1 LNIVSGGDDVGQW
14 IAEHPIPRK
23 ISFTGSVAAGTAVN
37 LAGAADLKRVT
48 LELGGNDAAILL
60 EDVNLAEVAPG
71 LFWSAFFNNGQACA
85 LVKRVYVPRSIYAD
99 AVEAL
104 AEVARN
110 TVVGDPTDPASHLGP
125 LATLPQLQRVSGLV
139 EQALSGG
146 AKAAAGGRSIDR
158 PGYFYEPT
166 IISDID
172 DGTSLVDEE
181 QFGPALPIIAYDDVD
196 DAVARA
202 NKSDFGL
209 GGSVWTADAER
220 GREIAERLEVGTTWV
235 NTHASLAPNVPFGG
249 LKHSGLG
256 VENGPWGLYAYTE
269 LQVVHTNRGVP
280 GPAAG

>member
-1 LNIVSGGDDVGQW
+1 
-14 IAEHPIPRK
+14 
-23 ISFTGSVAAGTAVN
+23 
-37 LAGAADLKRVT
+37 
-48 LELGGNDAAILL
+48 
-60 EDVNLAEVAPG
+60 
-71 LFWSAFFNNGQACA
+71 
-85 LVKRVYVPRSIYAD
+85 
-99 AVEAL
+99 
-104 AEVARN
+104 
-110 TVVGDPTDPASHLGP
+110 
-125 LATLPQLQRVSGLV
+125 VSGLV